1 MIQLVSVP
9 SEGSPVEKTSVFF
22 TPTLQPPLLTVSS
35 AQTELQYP
43 FGVTLLCFAWLK
55 KYHWLP
61 ASSALP
67 RRRRKK
73 KKICCQQSGPSHT
86 HTPNSDADKNEYIS
100 LAWNQSDICM
110 HIYTYHSV
118 PMDRSDSYTL

>member
-9 SEGSPVEKTSVFF
+9 SDSEGSPVEKTSVFF
-22 TPTLQPPLLTVSS
+22 RPTLQPPLLTVSS

-61 ASSALP
+61 APSALP
-67 RRRRKK
+67 RKRRFVASN
-73 KKICCQQSGPSHT
+73 QDP
-86 HTPNSDADKNEYIS
+86 DKNEYIIS
-100 LAWNQSDICM
+100 LESVRYIHTIQFPWIIVIHTHCRDDVWLAW
-110 HIYTYHSV
+110 
-118 PMDRSDSYTL
+118 

>member
-1 MIQLVSVP
+1 MIQFVSAP

-22 TPTLQPPLLTVSS
+22 RPTTTLQPPPPLSTVSS

-43 FGVTLLCFAWLK
+43 FGVALLCFAWLK

-67 RRRRKK
+67 RKGEKR
-73 KKICCQQSGPSHT
+73 IC
-86 HTPNSDADKNEYIS
+86 
-100 LAWNQSDICM
+100 
-110 HIYTYHSV
+110 
-118 PMDRSDSYTL
+118 

>member
-9 SEGSPVEKTSVFF
+9 LEGSPVEKTSVFF

-67 RRRRKK
+67 RRKEKK
-73 KKICCQQSGPSHT
+73 GDLLPAIRTLT

-100 LAWNQSDICM
+100 LAWNQSDIYM